1 MAIPIYIDLRIPSTW
16 QTCFP
21 GGSDGKASVYN
32 PGDQGSIPR
41 LERSPGEGNGN
52 PLQHYCLEN
61 LMDKGAWYATVHGVA
76 KTRTW
81 LSDSSS
87 LILDRNFSVFLFL
100 IMTSLMVSFIFI
112 SAFSMG
118 GRMTLICSSLIVQN
132 IWEYVCF
139 FHIAYQPKENLAGSC
154 LCPVAIRCSEW
165 KGILIFS
172 PGQDCNF
179 YASSKA

>member
-1 MAIPIYIDLRIPSTW
+1 MLTLSVVLLLILQLNTDVN
-16 QTCFP
+16 TCFVSAKFSLWLKISNYYPLNGFP
-21 GGSDGKASVYN
+21 GGSDGRASVYN

-76 KTRTW
+76 KTRTR
-81 LSDSSS
+81 LNDFSS
-87 LILDRNFSVFLFL
+87 LILDRNFSVFLFV

-132 IWEYVCF
+132 I
-139 FHIAYQPKENLAGSC
+139 
-154 LCPVAIRCSEW
+154 
-165 KGILIFS
+165 
-172 PGQDCNF
+172 
-179 YASSKA
+179 